1 MVERFKTREYLAY
14 KRKLVDVFLI
24 SGAVFLTIDYAGQLV
39 LLLTLDTRILYDKF
53 MHPLIRVLN

>member
-1 MVERFKTREYLAY
+1 M
-14 KRKLVDVFLI
+14 RKLVDVFLI